1 MAYKYGE
8 RHQVDLMPACLE
20 DYVSKDDPVRVYDAF
35 VEGLDFKELGLVLD
49 SDQVG
54 APEYNPR
61 AMLKLLLYG
70 YSYGIRSSRKL
81 ERATYHNLSFIWLMG
96 GLKPDHKTISRFRR
110 DHWEALKKVLRQCAR
125 LCMSLGL
132 IEGNTLFVDGTRI
145 KANASDARSWD
156 KKKCEKYLN
165 HLEGRIEEVLEEC
178 EQADEAEVGDGSWV
192 CRQEALGS
200 SSALKKRV
208 AKAMRELEN
217 SDQKSYNATDPESRL
232 LKSGDGYIV
241 GYNVQSVVDDR
252 HGLIV
257 HAEAVDES
265 NDVHQFRVQIEQ
277 ANSVLGRSCK
287 VACAD
292 SGYSYTEGLKAVE
305 EQGIRV
311 IVPSQIQSL
320 HEPTGPFHWDK
331 FNYDRERDCYI
342 CPEGQL
348 LTYRKTDYKAGQ
360 KAYQVK
366 DASVCRRCWHY
377 GECTKAK
384 AGRTIAKLIDDESKK
399 RFEAIYR
406 QPESQAIYRRRKQ
419 RAELPFGHIK
429 WNLGVRSFL
438 MRGIKGVQAEI
449 GLLATSFNL
458 VRMINLVG
466 VSGLIRKWALAQ

>member
-1 MAYKYGE
+1 MAYLHGK
-8 RHQVDLMPACLE
+8 RDQLNLLPASIE
-20 DYVSKDDPVRVYDAF
+20 DYVSGCDPVRVYDAF
-35 VEGLDFKELGLVLD
+35 VEGLDIKELGLVLD

-54 APEYNPR
+54 APEYNPK

-110 DHWEALKKVLRQCAR
+110 DHWESLKKVLRQCAR
-125 LCMSLGL
+125 LCLSLGL

-156 KKKCEKYLN
+156 KKKGEKYLKR
-165 HLEGRIEEVLEEC
+165 LEGRIEKVLEEC
-178 EQADEAEVGDGSWV
+178 NQADEAEVGDGSWIR
-192 CRQEALGS
+192 RQEEMGS
-200 SSALKKRV
+200 LSALKQRV
-208 AKAMRELEN
+208 AKAMQELES
-217 SDQKSYNATDPESRL
+217 SDQKCYNETDPESRL

-257 HAEAVDES
+257 HAEAVNES
-265 NDVHQFRVQIEQ
+265 NDVHQFRVQIDQ
-277 ANSVLGRSCK
+277 ANEVLGDRCA
-287 VACAD
+287 VACGD
-292 SGYSYTEGLKAVE
+292 CGYAYTEGLKAVE

-311 IVPSQIQSL
+311 IVPSQVQSL

-331 FNYDRERDCYI
+331 FCYDRESDCYI

-348 LTYRKTDYKAGQ
+348 LTYRKTDYKAQQ

-366 DASVCRRCWHY
+366 DGSVCRRCRHY

-458 VRMINLVG
+458 IRAINLVG
-466 VSGLIRKWALAQ
+466 VAGLIRKLAPTQ